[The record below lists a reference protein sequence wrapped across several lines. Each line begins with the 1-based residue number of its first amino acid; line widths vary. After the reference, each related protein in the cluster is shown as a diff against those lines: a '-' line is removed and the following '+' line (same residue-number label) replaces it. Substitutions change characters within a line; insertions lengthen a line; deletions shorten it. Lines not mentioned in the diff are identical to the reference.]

1 MPCKHKFFEDL
12 NLVNLNFEP
21 TTLIVGTFNPAWP
34 ANNQS
39 QWFYGRTRNNYF
51 WDVLPA
57 LYQQPGLRNI
67 PAANKPLNWKLFC
80 QTHKIAI
87 TDLIGSVNDA
97 DELNNEHQTF
107 LGDYSDSNIAG
118 RFNDFE
124 LTNVIALLK
133 KYHSIQSVYLTTR
146 AQIPFFNEIWNAI
159 ETYCSENNIRCRRLL
174 TPSGSARYQI
184 PTSYVPQFPVYNGFL
199 ANYILENWHQEWHEQ
214 NLV

>member
-1 MPCKHKFFEDL
+1 MPCNHKFIQDL
-12 NLVNLNFEP
+12 NLENLDFQP

-34 ANNQS
+34 ANNQA
-39 QWFYGRTRNNYF
+39 QWFYGRTTRNYF

-67 PAANKPLNWKLFC
+67 PAAEKPQAWKKFC
-80 QTHKIAI
+80 QTNNIAI

-97 DELNNEHQTF
+97 DEMNNEHHIF
-107 LGDYSDSNIAG
+107 LGDYSDSNIAN
-118 RFNDFE
+118 RFHDFA
-124 LTNVIALLK
+124 LTAVVDILQNNP
-133 KYHSIQSVYLTTR
+133 SIKSVYLTTK

-159 ETYCSENNIRCRRLL
+159 ENYCLENNIHCRRLL

-184 PTSYVPQFPVYNGFL
+184 PAGYVPQFPIYNGVL

-214 NLV
+214 NLL